1 MTELTKDGAVMEIKR
16 STLADLPAMT
26 AIYVYAS
33 RFMAEHGN
41 PNQWGADQLTAGE
54 ASARGHRRRGQLC
67 LRRGRRFTAGL
78 RKSGGA

>member
-41 PNQWGADQLTAGE
+41 PNQWGPTN
-54 ASARGHRRRGQLC
+54 
-67 LRRGRRFTAGL
+67 
-78 RKSGGA
+78 